1 MNLCVSVIQSVPG
14 VEVTW
19 GGRGAL
25 VQVFPG
31 VAAALRLLMESAKRS
46 IFLCQ
51 ASISPWGYS
60 SHFLLGTQGA
70 GGA

>member
-1 MNLCVSVIQSVPG
+1 MCVRNPVRA
-14 VEVTW
+14 W
-19 GGRGAL
+19 GGGDWGGGGAL

-60 SHFLLGTQGA
+60 GHFLLGTQGV